1 MGRQAMPM
9 LDRSTPNKTAQPARA
24 AVIRVV
30 VVRTQGSTPRA
41 AGAAMCV
48 DAVTANGS
56 IGGGA
61 LEFDAISRAR
71 AVLAEGVPPWW
82 RELRS
87 LPLGPSLG
95 QCCGG
100 HVTLLLEAVPDSE
113 EVARP
118 GTVLLRAVGD
128 GLPPLMYGGA
138 RQEPR
143 TTPEPSRSLQ
153 REIPA
158 AVLRVADAMLAGRRL
173 LEVVLIPP
181 ARGETAWVIEP
192 APPAKHPL
200 YLYGAGHVG
209 RALVHALDGL
219 PFAIRWI
226 DTAADRFPI
235 AVRED
240 VACVVAAQPELPAA
254 TAPPGA
260 LHLVMTYSH
269 PLDLAICHAVLA
281 AGQSAQLGVIG
292 SETKRARFLKRL
304 AEAGIAPEQLT
315 RLTCPIGLPGI
326 RGKEPASIAISVAA
340 ALLQW
345 AEAQAR

>member
-9 LDRSTPNKTAQPARA
+9 LDRSKPHETAQPARA
-24 AVIRVV
+24 AVIRVL
-30 VVRTQGSTPRA
+30 VVRAEGSTPRA
-41 AGAAMCV
+41 AGAAMRV

-61 LEFDAISRAR
+61 LELDGIVRAR
-71 AVLAEGVPPWW
+71 ALLEEGVPPWW

-100 HVTLLLEAVPDSE
+100 HVTLLLEAVPAGE
-113 EVARP
+113 PVAQR
-118 GTVLLRAVGD
+118 GTVLLRALGD
-128 GLPPLMYGGA
+128 GLPPLVQGGA
-138 RQEPR
+138 SQQPR
-143 TTPEPSRSLQ
+143 ATLEPSRALQ

-158 AVLRVADAMLAGRRL
+158 TVVRVADAMLSGRRP

-181 ARGETAWVIEP
+181 ARGEPAWVIEP

-209 RALVHALDGL
+209 RALVRALDGL

-226 DTAADRFPI
+226 DTAADRFPA
-235 AVRED
+235 AVRAD
-240 VACVVAAQPELPAA
+240 VACVVAAQPEVPAA
-254 TAPPGA
+254 SAPADA

-281 AGQSAQLGVIG
+281 AGQFAQLSVIG